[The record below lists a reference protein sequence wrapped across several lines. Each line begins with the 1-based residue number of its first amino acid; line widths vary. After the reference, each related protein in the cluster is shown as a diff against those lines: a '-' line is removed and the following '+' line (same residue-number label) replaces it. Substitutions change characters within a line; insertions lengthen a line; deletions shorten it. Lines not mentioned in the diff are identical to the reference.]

1 MSWDAFFTSITWFG
15 SLYLLL
21 PLSGILSLFLFW
33 GGKSRESLF
42 LGFSLLATV
51 IAVNAAKALFRRPRP
66 EALELLVPMPTG
78 WSFPSGHTAQ
88 AAAFFLAVTII
99 ATRLLPPVWAGA
111 CAGAS
116 VLIIVG
122 VGWSRVYLQVHYLSD
137 VLSGCVLAFIV
148 VTAVHALL
156 LNIHALFGE

>member
-1 MSWDAFFTSITWFG
+1 MSWDAFFTAITWLG

-21 PLSGILSLFLFW
+21 PLSVILSLLLFW
-33 GGKSRESLF
+33 GGRSREILL

-51 IAVNAAKALFRRPRP
+51 IAVNLAKAIFRRPRP
-66 EALELLVPMPTG
+66 EALELLVPIPTG

-99 ATRLLPPVWAGA
+99 AIRLLPPVWAVA
-111 CAGAS
+111 CAVAS
-116 VLIIVG
+116 AVIIVG

-137 VLSGCVLAFIV
+137 VLAGGVLAVITV
-148 VTAVHALL
+148 IAVHVLL
-156 LNIHALFGE
+156 PNIHALFGE